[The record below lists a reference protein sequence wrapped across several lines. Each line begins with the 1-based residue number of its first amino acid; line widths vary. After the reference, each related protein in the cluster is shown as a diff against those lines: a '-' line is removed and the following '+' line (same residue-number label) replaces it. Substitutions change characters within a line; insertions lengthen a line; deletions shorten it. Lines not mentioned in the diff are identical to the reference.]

1 MGEKEKQGVRWFAG
15 VLISTALV
23 ILTSTGASYISTMNR
38 MERLE
43 THQENQYKEL
53 DRFRSNIEKKVDR
66 EDYYRDVQE
75 VKQDIKEIKNFL
87 INSR

>member
-1 MGEKEKQGVRWFAG
+1 MGEKEKQGVKWFAG

-38 MERLE
+38 MERIETNLE
-43 THQENQYKEL
+43 IQCRET
-53 DRFRSNIEKKVDR
+53 DRLRNSMERKIDKD
-66 EDYYRDVQE
+66 DYYRDVQE

-87 INSR
+87 IKSR